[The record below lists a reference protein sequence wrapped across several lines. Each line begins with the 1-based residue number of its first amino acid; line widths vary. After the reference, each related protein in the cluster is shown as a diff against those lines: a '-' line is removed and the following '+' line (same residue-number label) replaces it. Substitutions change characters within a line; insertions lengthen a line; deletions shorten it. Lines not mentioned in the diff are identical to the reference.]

1 MNYINKVKR
10 VLINFFVTVT
20 LKAGLKKRYSRSQ
33 INILNNLDVLVV
45 SPGGV
50 GTTALID
57 HCKNYLTINDRDNL
71 DGLKHKIKPF
81 KNFKK
86 ELKVIYI
93 DGDSLDI
100 YYSLKRRDYFQT
112 QLLNFESLLGV
123 ISSRLVGVKKFEKL
137 LKLQK
142 QNWCNMTHENI
153 LFLSYENL
161 FESSKKI
168 NSFLNIQESHIVETF
183 PKRKKRIKS

>member
-1 MNYINKVKR
+1 LNYINKVKR

-137 LKLQK
+137 LKLHK

-153 LFLSYENL
+153 LFLNYENL

-168 NSFLNIQESHIVETF
+168 NSFLNIQESHFVETF

>member
-137 LKLQK
+137 LKLHK

-153 LFLSYENL
+153 LFLNYENL

-168 NSFLNIQESHIVETF
+168 NSFLNIQESHFVETF